1 MTLGYGTVPP
11 YQHSREFGSREQS
24 LSKTACSDLIII
36 VLVGFS
42 KAMLSSAISRRNRE
56 NTLSAH

>member
-11 YQHSREFGSREQS
+11 HQHSREFGSRAISEQES
-24 LSKTACSDLIII
+24 SDLIIM

-42 KAMLSSAISRRNRE
+42 KAVLSRAISRRNRE
-56 NTLSAH
+56 NTLPAH